1 MVPGSSTS
9 LTSRVLAIVI
19 AVLATTVTG
28 LLATPSAEAQ
38 FFEDLLPPD
47 YDRSRRTAAPRPKPP
62 IEAAAASKPTR
73 PATPVRPALR
83 APDPARGPTPTTPRA
98 VTGSME
104 IALIRSDAPGCE
116 PTCVEW
122 IAAQGTIDPRAP
134 IRLKRVLARLGKRK
148 VPILVD
154 SPGGTVDDA
163 IKLAKILRD
172 NQLDVV
178 VAQTETTRAGRGR
191 LSAEPAKCAS
201 SCPFMLAGGVQR
213 LLAPDALIGVHQAAT
228 FKVMTRFERTYRL
241 IPRYEWGLP
250 AGTTRQLVSERPV
263 SQTVTPTS
271 TSPKT
276 YETIEANFRVMGVSP
291 QIMPV
296 ILATPNDAM
305 RWLTDEEAVGYG
317 LITGRLSRGELVAML
332 GEPFEQTPAA
342 EVRAMKASVTPPVLP
357 IPVPAPVPL
366 RVPPLPPPQSTPGR

>member
-1 MVPGSSTS
+1 

>member
-1 MVPGSSTS
+1 
-9 LTSRVLAIVI
+9 LTFRVLAIVI

-28 LLATPSAEAQ
+28 LPATPSAEAQ

-296 ILATPNDAM
+296 VLATPNDAM